1 MTFDMR
7 ALHSVTIELHGGM
20 LTLAFICIAIK
31 VIDMLWGRFLGE
43 KGGFLRRVLLK
54 ASEYS
59 SPTILLAAIGGV
71 VGLLLSAYTG
81 ASLAPEGALQTSSI
95 TLNKVLVT
103 VAATE
108 LWMLLIAFN
117 LAYGD
122 ESWNT
127 RNRSLMMIFTGG
139 LGYLF
144 SITGG
149 SIGGTMAGKVSI
161 MEPLWEFL
169 GVDLHASWIFPPE
182 LLYVILAVVSIIGVL
197 LVIYSSKVL
206 DAVSIR
212 PRTSDK

>member
-1 MTFDMR
+1 MR
-7 ALHSVTIELHGGM
+7 AVHSVTIELHGGM

-81 ASLAPEGALQTSSI
+81 ASLVPEGTLQTSSI
-95 TLNKVLVT
+95 TLNKVMVT

-117 LAYGD
+117 LTYG
-122 ESWNT
+122 EKSWDT

-139 LGYLF
+139 LGYFF

-161 MEPLWEFL
+161 MEPLWEFI
-169 GVDLHASWIFPPE
+169 GVDLHASWILSME
-182 LLYVILAVVSIIGVL
+182 IVYIVVGAVTIAGIL
-197 LVIYSSKVL
+197 LVLYSSRLL
-206 DAVSIR
+206 DFAIVRHKASG
-212 PRTSDK
+212 K